1 MTIGEALKKERIML
15 GLTQTQMAGK
25 VLTKSYYSK
34 IERNVH
40 EINAIDLINILNS
53 HGINTAEF
61 LNNIEKSESSIE
73 IRIHKYN
80 YMLHV
85 AYYQKDL
92 KSLDLLHQLL
102 KKEKQIDE
110 IPDLEAQ
117 IELLKA
123 SIKKDFSL
131 IPINEQKRLKNII
144 LNTENWNESNLRLF
158 SMAMQLFKIEEVNII
173 VFSIFSKYKNING
186 LSSSLQK
193 IIAAI
198 AVNFL
203 EYSHCCGM
211 KQSKYTK
218 RALDILDSLT
228 EEPNNCFAKLM
239 KSYYQNVFDSNAKEA
254 KKILD
259 FLSKNGMSEI
269 VSKIKYK

>member
-110 IPDLEAQ
+110 ILDLEAQ

-144 LNTENWNESNLRLF
+144 LNTE
-158 SMAMQLFKIEEVNII
+158 
-173 VFSIFSKYKNING
+173 Y
-186 LSSSLQK
+186 
-193 IIAAI
+193 
-198 AVNFL
+198 
-203 EYSHCCGM
+203 
-211 KQSKYTK
+211 
-218 RALDILDSLT
+218 
-228 EEPNNCFAKLM
+228 
-239 KSYYQNVFDSNAKEA
+239 
-254 KKILD
+254 
-259 FLSKNGMSEI
+259 
-269 VSKIKYK
+269 

>member
-110 IPDLEAQ
+110 ILDLEAQ
-117 IELLKA
+117 IEVLKA

>member
-110 IPDLEAQ
+110 ILDLEAQ

-211 KQSKYTK
+211 KQSKYIK

>member
-110 IPDLEAQ
+110 ILDLEAQ

-131 IPINEQKRLKNII
+131 IQINEQKRLKNII

>member
-110 IPDLEAQ
+110 ILDLEAQ

-193 IIAAI
+193 IIAVI

>member
-73 IRIHKYN
+73 IRIHQYN

-110 IPDLEAQ
+110 ILDLEAQ

-218 RALDILDSLT
+218 RALDILDSFT

>member
-92 KSLDLLHQLL
+92 KSFDLLHQLL

-110 IPDLEAQ
+110 ILDLEAQ

>member
-102 KKEKQIDE
+102 EKEKQIDE
-110 IPDLEAQ
+110 ILDLEAQ

-186 LSSSLQK
+186 LSNSLQK

>member
-110 IPDLEAQ
+110 ILDLEAQ

-211 KQSKYTK
+211 KQSKCTK

>member
-15 GLTQTQMAGK
+15 GLTQTQMVGK

-110 IPDLEAQ
+110 ILDLEAQ

>member
-110 IPDLEAQ
+110 ILDLEAQ

-131 IPINEQKRLKNII
+131 ILINEQKRLKNII

>member
-110 IPDLEAQ
+110 ILDLEAQ

-193 IIAAI
+193 IIAAT

-218 RALDILDSLT
+218 RALDILDS
-228 EEPNNCFAKLM
+228 
-239 KSYYQNVFDSNAKEA
+239 
-254 KKILD
+254 
-259 FLSKNGMSEI
+259 
-269 VSKIKYK
+269 

>member
-110 IPDLEAQ
+110 ILDLEAQ

>member
-40 EINAIDLINILNS
+40 EINARDLINILNS

-110 IPDLEAQ
+110 ILDLEAQ

-218 RALDILDSLT
+218 RALDILDSFT

>member
-73 IRIHKYN
+73 IRVHKYN

-110 IPDLEAQ
+110 ILDLEAQ

>member
-110 IPDLEAQ
+110 ILDLEVQ

>member
-110 IPDLEAQ
+110 ILDLEAQ

-173 VFSIFSKYKNING
+173 VFSIFSKYKYQKGIRYIGFING
-186 LSSSLQK
+186 
-193 IIAAI
+193 
-198 AVNFL
+198 
-203 EYSHCCGM
+203 G
-211 KQSKYTK
+211 T
-218 RALDILDSLT
+218 
-228 EEPNNCFAKLM
+228 
-239 KSYYQNVFDSNAKEA
+239 
-254 KKILD
+254 
-259 FLSKNGMSEI
+259 
-269 VSKIKYK
+269 

>member
-110 IPDLEAQ
+110 ILDLEAQ

-218 RALDILDSLT
+218 SALDILDSLT

>member
-110 IPDLEAQ
+110 ILDLEAQ
-117 IELLKA
+117 IELLKE

>member
-15 GLTQTQMAGK
+15 GLTQTQMAGR

-110 IPDLEAQ
+110 ILDLEAQ